1 MDWIGTRWIGVDF
14 MPTLPVI
21 VVIRFSLILGVK
33 LTTALCKLLIW
44 LIWEC
49 LYLVCLLGGAHCLVD
64 DLLNVFL
71 VDLLLYFGLLVLLML
86 IAV

>member
-1 MDWIGTRWIGVDF
+1 MDWIGTRWIGADSKSV
-14 MPTLPVI
+14 LPGI

-33 LTTALCKLLIW
+33 LTTTLCKLLIW

-49 LYLVCLLGGAHCLVD
+49 LYLVCLLGGTQCLD

-71 VDLLLYFGLLVLLML
+71 VDLLLYFGLLVLLVL

>member
-1 MDWIGTRWIGVDF
+1 MDWIGTRWIGADSKPV
-14 MPTLPVI
+14 LPRI

-49 LYLVCLLGGAHCLVD
+49 LYLVCLLGGTQCLD
-64 DLLNVFL
+64 DLLNVF
-71 VDLLLYFGLLVLLML
+71 DILLYFGLLVLLVL

>member
-1 MDWIGTRWIGVDF
+1 MTVRNIMDWIGTRWISVGC
-14 MPTLPVI
+14 MTNLPVI
-21 VVIRFSLILGVK
+21 IIRFSLILGVK
-33 LTTALCKLLIW
+33 LTTTLCKLLIW
-44 LIWEC
+44 
-49 LYLVCLLGGAHCLVD
+49 LYLVCLLGGTQCLD

>member
-1 MDWIGTRWIGVDF
+1 MTVQAIMDWIGTRWISVDF
-14 MPTLPVI
+14 MTTLPVI
-21 VVIRFSLILGVK
+21 IIRFSLILGVK
-33 LTTALCKLLIW
+33 RLCIYLIW
-44 LIWEC
+44 VC
-49 LYLVCLLGGAHCLVD
+49 LCLVCLLGGAHCLVD